1 MNVLLVFF
9 AIPFAVIVIS
19 IALEKLLDCP
29 ILVATIA
36 FAIMLLF
43 AIIASST
50 TYFILAIIYSLIS
63 FVTAWISKYMHKILR
78 SIGNCTRDCNNE
90 INNNCNNGNN
100 TNTLSVNAR
109 INQLNNSKNMGTFNG
124 CYRRR

>member
-9 AIPFAVIVIS
+9 AIPFAVTMIS

-29 ILVATIA
+29 ILVASIA
-36 FAIMLLF
+36 FAIMLLL

-50 TYFILAIIYSLIS
+50 TYFILAIIYTLIS
-63 FVTAWISKYMHKILR
+63 FLAAWISKYMHKILKNL
-78 SIGNCTRDCNNE
+78 GNCV
-90 INNNCNNGNN
+90 NNCNNGNN
-100 TNTLSVNAR
+100 TNTINVNGR
-109 INQLNNSKNMGTFNG
+109 INELNNSKNMGTFSG